1 MDYGVGVGK
10 GVRIIA
16 RKRAR
21 ERMGLSVGVD
31 EIGRGSV
38 GRVVGCN
45 LFVTFVADTPM

>member
-1 MDYGVGVGK
+1 MRRYVLSGEIEHESGWNE
-10 GVRIIA
+10 
-16 RKRAR
+16 AR

-38 GRVVGCN
+38 GKVAGCN